1 MYQCHDAPTAGHQ
14 GFDKT
19 LDNLRREAYWVSMT
33 SDVKLYC
40 QQCPRCQQSKLPLS
54 TRAPLESTP
63 IGKPW
68 QMVAVDILSVP
79 TSSSG
84 NKCLL
89 VVQDYFTKWA
99 DAIPL
104 PNQKA
109 VTITKALMNLFATMG
124 LPDIV
129 HSDQGQN
136 FESTILKQTL
146 EAFGIQKSHT
156 TAYHPQ
162 GDGLVERF
170 NRSLLQLLRT
180 YIDKQSDWEQH
191 LPLALY
197 AYRTATH
204 SSTGISPHLLMFGR
218 EPHSALF
225 KSTHSFDPSS
235 YQHFLRTKL
244 TELQDFVESNLVMAG
259 DKQKTYYD
267 KRSHFPSFA
276 VSDKVWL
283 SVPTAN
289 KLEPKWEGKWIV
301 ISIKTPVTVEITD
314 GKRTKVVH
322 TNRLRHR
329 IQPDS
334 SENTLAEDTTKV
346 WSPPQ
351 VEHFIEDTPIPA
363 RRNPPRDRRPPQY
376 YRP

>member
-1 MYQCHDAPTAGHQ
+1 
-14 GFDKT
+14 
-19 LDNLRREAYWVSMT
+19 
-33 SDVKLYC
+33 
-40 QQCPRCQQSKLPLS
+40 
-54 TRAPLESTP
+54 
-63 IGKPW
+63 
-68 QMVAVDILSVP
+68 MVAVDILSVP

-89 VVQDYFTKWA
+89 VIQDYFTKWA

-109 VTITKALMNLFATMG
+109 VTITRALINLFAIMG

-136 FESTILKQTL
+136 FESTVLKQTL
-146 EAFGIQKSHT
+146 DAFGIQKSHT

-180 YIDKQSDWEQH
+180 YIDKQQADWEQH

-204 SSTGISPHLLMFGR
+204 SSTCVSPHLLMFGR

-225 KSTHSFDPSS
+225 NSSRTFDPGS
-235 YQHFLRTKL
+235 YQHYLRTKL

-267 KRSHFPSFA
+267 KRSQFSSFT

-289 KLEPKWEGKWIV
+289 KLEPKWEGKWTVTSVKGPV
-301 ISIKTPVTVEITD
+301 IVEISD

-322 TNRLRHR
+322 TNRLRHC
-329 IQPDS
+329 IQAEADS
-334 SENTLAEDTTKV
+334 SESTLTETTTNL

-351 VEHFIEDTPIPA
+351 VEHFIVDTPTPS
-363 RRNPPRDRRPPQY
+363 RRDPHRNRRPPQY